1 MALPPSSATTDII
14 QTLQH
19 IVVPVLTRLVPF
31 LNVAKAG
38 VTGIGI
44 VGVEIG
50 VSAAF
55 ELAKMVLTMKDNK
68 EGLAAL
74 KIQVDKVAALKVT
87 GAKGDLETRLTELSS
102 QVKIP
107 KICCIQA
114 HHRASRKMNTR
125 SKECKALI
133 DKPRFDRYLRSDEY
147 SKKIL
152 DIRNGIAEDIHEFTF
167 HSNISI
173 EMLVQDMAQTVGSID
188 GKADQMLAG
197 NRLINQKVN
206 RVDGQVDQVL
216 ASSSHI
222 ARNIERV

>member
-19 IVVPVLTRLVPF
+19 IVVPVFTRLVPF

-50 VSAAF
+50 
-55 ELAKMVLTMKDNK
+55 

-102 QVKIP
+102 
-107 KICCIQA
+107 
-114 HHRASRKMNTR
+114 KMTER

-167 HSNISI
+167 RSNISI
-173 EMLVQDMAQTVGSID
+173 EMLVQDMAQTG
-188 GKADQMLAG
+188 
-197 NRLINQKVN
+197 
-206 RVDGQVDQVL
+206 
-216 ASSSHI
+216 
-222 ARNIERV
+222 IEVHCS